1 MTGDADRTAARER
14 LLLATLPHVPFDGWT
29 EAALR
34 AGAGDCDLTAV
45 DLLRFC
51 PGGPGEMVRLFS
63 DWADR
68 QMLAVLAATEAG
80 SARARTHERVAA
92 AVMARLATLA
102 PHREAARRAL
112 AFAALPPHAA
122 LGLGCL
128 YRTVDAIWY
137 AAGDRAADFSFYT
150 KRALLAGV
158 YAATQV
164 YWLDDRSEGATA
176 TKAFLDRRLADVLRL
191 GRLRGQASRLLEG
204 LARPACRPRSRGAAR
219 R

>member
-1 MTGDADRTAARER
+1 MTADGDRAAMRDR
-14 LLLATLPHVPFDGWT
+14 LLLATLPHVAFDGWT
-29 EAALR
+29 ETALI
-34 AGAGDCDLTAV
+34 AGAKDCGLAAV
-45 DLLRFC
+45 DILRFF

-68 QMLAVLAATEAG
+68 RMLAALETAEVGTL
-80 SARARTHERVAA
+80 RTHERVAA
-92 AVMARLATLA
+92 AVTARLAALA

-112 AFAALPPHAA
+112 AFFALPPHAA
-122 LGLGCL
+122 LGLRCL

-158 YAATQV
+158 YASTQV
-164 YWLDDRSEGATA
+164 YWLEDRSEGAAA
-176 TKAFLDRRLADVLRL
+176 TKAFLDRRLADVMRI
-191 GRLRGQASRLLEG
+191 GRLRGQASRLFG
-204 LARPACRPRSRGAAR
+204 GFARPACRTRGGAIR